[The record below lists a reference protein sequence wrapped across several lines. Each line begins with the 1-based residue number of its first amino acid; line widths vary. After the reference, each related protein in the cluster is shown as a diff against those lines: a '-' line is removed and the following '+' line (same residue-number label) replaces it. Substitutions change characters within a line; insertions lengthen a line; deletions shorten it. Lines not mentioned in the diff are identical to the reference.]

1 MVAAFHPEVSIAARA
16 SRSRDAGR
24 VIRCLDVEPMMN
36 LTEPVAATER
46 VMNEVR
52 QDYRIC
58 KLNKM
63 QSCQSCKIV

>member
-1 MVAAFHPEVSIAARA
+1 MGVACHPEVSIVARG
-16 SRSRDAGR
+16 SRSRDAVR

-36 LTEPVAATER
+36 LTEPVVATER

-63 QSCQSCKIV
+63 QSCHSCTIV